1 MEVPGCKGEQH
12 VLNLEVLPCGL
23 MNQHL
28 ELKLIIVAGDGGPG
42 GLAASGGFAV
52 CTGSIVCSDSS
63 VVGCMSPP
71 EMLDLKVLG
80 RLMRVVQRW
89 LGSSNKEKKPKAIL
103 TESQF

>member
-63 VVGCMSPP
+63 VVGCMPPP
-71 EMLDLKVLG
+71 EMLGLKVLG
-80 RLMRVVQRW
+80 RLMRVVQR
-89 LGSSNKEKKPKAIL
+89 
-103 TESQF
+103 